1 MTKTKQPST
10 PQPNLFVF
18 GASSALITNL
28 GLIVGLYLMPNARL
42 NIIGSILVVALADN
56 ISDSLGIHIYQ
67 EAQKFRSSDVWL
79 ATITNFLT
87 RFFVSAIFIVFF
99 LLLPLLAAVCWSL
112 IYGLIFL
119 SLISYRIAQE
129 RKVNPWWAIA
139 EHLAI
144 AVVVIVLSR
153 YAGMFIAAKF

>member
-1 MTKTKQPST
+1 MTKLKQSST
-10 PQPNLFVF
+10 SQPNLFVF

-67 EAQKFRSSDVWL
+67 EAQKFRSSDVWISTL
-79 ATITNFLT
+79 TNFLT
-87 RFFVSAIFIVFF
+87 RFFVSVIFIVFF
-99 LLLPLLAAVCWSL
+99 LFMPVLAAVYWSL
-112 IYGLIFL
+112 IYGLISL
-119 SLISYRIAQE
+119 SIISYHIALE
-129 RKVNPWWAIA
+129 RKVNPWWVIT

-144 AVVVIVLSR
+144 AIVVIVLSR
-153 YAGMFIAAKF
+153 YAGMLIATKF